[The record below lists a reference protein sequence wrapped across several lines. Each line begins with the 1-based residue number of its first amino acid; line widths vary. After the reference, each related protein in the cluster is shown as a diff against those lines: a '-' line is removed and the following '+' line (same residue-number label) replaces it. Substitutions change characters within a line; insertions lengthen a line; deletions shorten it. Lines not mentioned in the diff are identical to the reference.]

1 MQSSLCCRACLA
13 PLQQEDGHD
22 LCPPCLGVEHL
33 QEGLTENAC
42 SNCSILPRPVR
53 LDRLA
58 ALEQPRQPGKETGQ
72 FPAAQPSGFKRPAA
86 TLPSVGPRKRTRKGS
101 TNLSGRV
108 DLLTSELAQ
117 MRALLQTI
125 RPQTSDNDNV
135 FRGTEHDLAS
145 VSDEDALSVAASD
158 TLFREDSVELDSRVS
173 ESDSRASSYSQ
184 GDVEDRN
191 SASVIRAALVHLQLD
206 TPQRT
211 AATGSAFFRRQ
222 GATPTL
228 VVPPCQEY
236 VKELHACWTDTK
248 ALSRLTSDGR
258 AVASMQ
264 DAPQFG
270 LGHMPSV
277 EPAMAS
283 LIVSP
288 EEALRANPRC
298 PTPQCRITDEL
309 LCRAYDMGARMGR
322 MGNSLSHFLLGLSAS
337 LEACKVDTA
346 TQSLS
351 DASLHTFALMSKEL
365 GRLLSA
371 LTQARRQV
379 WLAQSPLTEPCRR
392 TLRSLPVVPGQLF
405 GGAALEALERT
416 AQASR
421 TTHQLGGLRRQPRQR
436 AVAQVATQRGPYG
449 PQQGAGRPRPRA
461 RLSSEHRGVSGAQ
474 AARTQRSVES
484 NQRTSRP
491 FRGQRV
497 RR

>member
-42 SNCSILPRPVR
+42 SNCSILPRSVR

-58 ALEQPRQPGKETGQ
+58 ALEQPRQPGKETDQ

-135 FRGTEHDLAS
+135 FRGTEQNLA
-145 VSDEDALSVAASD
+145 
-158 TLFREDSVELDSRVS
+158 
-173 ESDSRASSYSQ
+173 
-184 GDVEDRN
+184 
-191 SASVIRAALVHLQLD
+191 HLQLD

-211 AATGSAFFRRQ
+211 AARGSAFFRRQ

-346 TQSLS
+346 TQSVRCFAAYVCI
-351 DASLHTFALMSKEL
+351 DVEGAGSLAFSVDSGAPP
-365 GRLLSA
+365 G
-371 LTQARRQV
+371 
-379 WLAQSPLTEPCRR
+379 
-392 TLRSLPVVPGQLF
+392 VVGSV
-405 GGAALEALERT
+405 T
-416 AQASR
+416 
-421 TTHQLGGLRRQPRQR
+421 
-436 AVAQVATQRGPYG
+436 PYG
-449 PQQGAGRPRPRA
+449 AM
-461 RLSSEHRGVSGAQ
+461 
-474 AARTQRSVES
+474 
-484 NQRTSRP
+484 
-491 FRGQRV
+491 
-497 RR
+497 